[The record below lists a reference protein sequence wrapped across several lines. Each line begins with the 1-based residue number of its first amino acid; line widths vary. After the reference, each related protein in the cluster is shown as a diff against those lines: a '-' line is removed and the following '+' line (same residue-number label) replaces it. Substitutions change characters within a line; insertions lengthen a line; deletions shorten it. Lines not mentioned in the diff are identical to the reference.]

1 MTKIKVGWIGL
12 GIMGLPM
19 ARNLQRKGFLVKVVG
34 HLRREPVESMKRE
47 GAEEVNSPRELVGEC
62 NFIFSMVSNEE
73 QTEEVVFGEEGLLK
87 GLTKDHILVICST
100 LTPHYCA
107 SLAERVARDSGARVI
122 SAPVTG
128 APWGAESA
136 SLTFIVG
143 GDRSV
148 YEKCMPLFE
157 AMGKNFYHVGDSVEA
172 GLAVKLAN
180 NLMAL
185 VNGAAAR
192 EAVSLAGKAGV
203 EIPTPFEIVKLG
215 TGDSYV
221 VRNWESMV
229 KLGKEHPEMN
239 RTYRKDLQYALD
251 FASRMGLDLPLTKVA
266 SRQFNSPSQ

>member
-1 MTKIKVGWIGL
+1 MPKIEVGWIGL

-19 ARNLQRKGFLVKVVG
+19 ARNLQRKGFLVKIVG

-47 GAEEVNSPRELVGEC
+47 GAEEVNSPRELAREC
-62 NFIFSMVSNEE
+62 NVIFSMVSNVE
-73 QTEEVVFGEEGLLK
+73 QTEEVVFGKDGLLR

-107 SLAERVARDSGARVI
+107 SVAERVKRDSGAQVI

-143 GDRSV
+143 GDRRA
-148 YEKCMPLFE
+148 YEKCMPFFE
-157 AMGKNFYHVGDSVEA
+157 AMGKNIYHVGDNVEA

-180 NLMAL
+180 NLMAF

-192 EAVSLAGKAGV
+192 EAVSLARKAGV
-203 EIPTPFEIVKLG
+203 EIPTLFDIVKLS

-221 VRNWESMV
+221 VRNWDKV
-229 KLGKEHPEMN
+229 TKLMKEHPEMN
-239 RTYRKDLQYALD
+239 RTRTKDLEYALD
-251 FASRMGLDLPLTKVA
+251 FASRIGLDLPLTRLVFHTT
-266 SRQFNSPSQ
+266 RV